1 MTDSSSPAQPAPA
14 TVLPEAAR
22 SAALASRVLLVGGCG
37 YVGSHL
43 QRRLVED
50 GFEVT
55 VCDRGDRGNP
65 QSLDVIVRDYA
76 ALDEGFLAGFDTV
89 LWFAGHSSVGRAVQ
103 DPSGALANNCLNLLS
118 FARKLA
124 PGTRFV
130 YASTGSLYSTADT
143 QAPPADERSLARVPS
158 QNAYDIS
165 KFAFD
170 YLAEHFLQNFH
181 ALRLGTVS
189 GWSPNLRD
197 ELVFNAM
204 NLSAVRTGVVRL
216 RNRRA
221 RRTILF
227 LDDLWHLVHRLLVG
241 DVAPGVCNV
250 GSWSG
255 SMGQLAE
262 EIAAVWGAEVV
273 DEGDSPTYS
282 FELDTAR
289 MRQLC
294 GARLHAPDL
303 AAQCRSFVA
312 ACADAAHPGAAHRR
326 QASQPR

>member
-1 MTDSSSPAQPAPA
+1 MSSSSQLSRSS
-14 TVLPEAAR
+14 LPPGTAA
-22 SAALASRVLLVGGCG
+22 ASRVLLVGGCG

-43 QRRLVED
+43 HRRLLGHGYSV
-50 GFEVT
+50 V

-65 QSLDVIVRDYA
+65 DRLDVIASDYA
-76 ALDEGFLAGFDTV
+76 ALEERFLAGFDTV

-103 DPSGALANNCLNLLS
+103 DPGGALANNCLNLLS

-130 YASTGSLYSTADT
+130 YASTGSLYSTADAG
-143 QAPPADERSLARVPS
+143 APPADERSLARVPS

-170 YLAEHFLQNFH
+170 YLAEHFLHDFH

-204 NLSAVRTGVVRL
+204 NLSAARTGLVRL
-216 RNRRA
+216 RNRSA

-227 LDDLWHLVHRLLVG
+227 LDDLWCLVRQLLEGGVE
-241 DVAPGVCNV
+241 PGVCNV

-255 SMGQLAE
+255 CMGQLAD

-273 DEGDSPTYS
+273 DEGESPTYS
-282 FELDTAR
+282 FQLDTSR
-289 MRQLC
+289 MRRLC
-294 GARLHAPDL
+294 GGSLPPADL
-303 AAQCRSFVA
+303 PTQCRAFIASCEDAGHGRALARPA
-312 ACADAAHPGAAHRR
+312 ALA
-326 QASQPR
+326 PR

>member
-1 MTDSSSPAQPAPA
+1 MTDSHPSARRAADGAPG
-14 TVLPEAAR
+14 TLLPGMGR
-22 SAALASRVLLVGGCG
+22 SSRVLLVGGCG
-37 YVGSHL
+37 YIGSHL
-43 QRRLVED
+43 HRRLVEH
-50 GFEVT
+50 GFDVV

-65 QSLDVIVRDYA
+65 DALDVIASDYA
-76 ALDEGFLAGFDTV
+76 ALEEGFLAGFDTV
-89 LWFAGHSSVGRAVQ
+89 LWFAGHSSVVRAVQ
-103 DPSGALANNCLNLLS
+103 DPSGALANNCLNLLG

-130 YASTGSLYSTADT
+130 YASTGSLYSTADA
-143 QAPPADERSLARVPS
+143 QALPADERSLVRVPS

-170 YLAEHFLQNFH
+170 YLAEHFLRNFH

-189 GWSPNLRD
+189 GWSPNLRA

-204 NLSAVRTGVVRL
+204 NLTAARTGVVRL
-216 RNRRA
+216 RNRSA

-227 LDDLWHLVHRLLVG
+227 LDDLWCLVRRLLEGGVE
-241 DVAPGVCNV
+241 PGVCNV

-255 SMGQLAE
+255 CMGQLAAD
-262 EIAAVWGAEVV
+262 IAAVWGATVV
-273 DEGDSPTYS
+273 DEGESPTYS
-282 FELDTAR
+282 FELDTTR

-294 GARLHAPDL
+294 GERLPPADL

-312 ACADAAHPGAAHRR
+312 ACEGAGQGSAITRPHPPG
-326 QASQPR
+326 SG

>member
-1 MTDSSSPAQPAPA
+1 MQPQ
-14 TVLPEAAR
+14 TVHSAAR
-22 SAALASRVLLVGGCG
+22 ASRVLLVGGCG

-43 QRRLVED
+43 HRHLVKD
-50 GFEVT
+50 GFKVS

-65 QSLDVIVRDYA
+65 QSLDVIGQDYA
-76 ALDEGFLAGFDTV
+76 LLEADFLAGFDTV

-124 PGTRFV
+124 PGTRLV
-130 YASTGSLYSTADT
+130 YASTGSLYSTADN

-170 YLAEHFLQNFH
+170 YLAEHFLSDFH

-204 NLSAVRTGVVRL
+204 NLSAARAGVVRL
-216 RNRRA
+216 RNRHA

-227 LDDLWHLVHRLLVG
+227 LDDLWSMVRRLLEG
-241 DVAPGVCNV
+241 DAAPGVCNV

-255 SMGQLAE
+255 SMGQLAQ
-262 EIAAVWGAEVV
+262 EIAAVWDAEVV

-282 FELDTAR
+282 FELDTSR
-289 MRQLC
+289 MRHLC
-294 GARLHAPDL
+294 GAALHTCDL
-303 AAQCRSFVA
+303 AAQCRSFVSACEA
-312 ACADAAHPGAAHRR
+312 AGHPGVVRR
-326 QASQPR
+326 GQTLQPR